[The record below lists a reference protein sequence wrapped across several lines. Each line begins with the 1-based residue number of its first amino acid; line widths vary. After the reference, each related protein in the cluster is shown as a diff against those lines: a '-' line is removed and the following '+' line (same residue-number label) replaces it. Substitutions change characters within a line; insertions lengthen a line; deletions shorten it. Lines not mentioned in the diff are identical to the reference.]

1 MEDEKSRDLFLHNYF
16 VWNLGYDLFER
27 QQCFA
32 INFGFEASFQIPQI
46 ILNEKYKEI
55 DIKYHTNCFM
65 VMIAGKYVKKME
77 LVWDILDNLTGIIGN
92 EPKTIFVISKY
103 EGDIMPIDKNRI
115 PTKNIVRDAFQKK
128 KLLRRRH
135 WSIREG
141 GG

>member
-1 MEDEKSRDLFLHNYF
+1 MHNYF

-55 DIKYHTNCFM
+55 DIKYHTKCFM

-115 PTKNIVRDAFQKK
+115 PTKNIVIKILSVKFLISKFHRFK
-128 KLLRRRH
+128 
-135 WSIREG
+135 
-141 GG
+141 

>member
-77 LVWDILDNLTGIIGN
+77 LVWDSLDNLTGIIGN
-92 EPKTIFVISKY
+92 EPITIFVISKY

-115 PTKNIVRDAFQKK
+115 PTKNIVIKILSVNFLTSKYHRFK
-128 KLLRRRH
+128 
-135 WSIREG
+135 
-141 GG
+141 